1 MPRADENAHRG
12 VAAELGRLER
22 SFREI
27 YWRFA
32 VLAPADAAL
41 ARSAVTSSCAAGE
54 FFQFS

>member
-1 MPRADENAHRG
+1 L
-12 VAAELGRLER
+12 EL
-22 SFREI
+22 SCREI